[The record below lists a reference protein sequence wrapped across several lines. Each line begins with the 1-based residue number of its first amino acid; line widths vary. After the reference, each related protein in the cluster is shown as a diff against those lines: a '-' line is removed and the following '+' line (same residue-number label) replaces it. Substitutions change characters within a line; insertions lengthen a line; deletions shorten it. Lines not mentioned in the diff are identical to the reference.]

1 MALTM
6 LLIVHAAKSPGRLLI
21 VHAGER
27 PRLIRRTLAM
37 GSRRNRSRCGRLLE
51 QQECLN
57 GVPLGLGHGLQAS
70 LRPGSNGH
78 GGYTEFQETRIR
90 NFIGRRNL
98 DFLQNLG
105 EYANK
110 QEDA

>member
-6 LLIVHAAKSPGRLLI
+6 LLIVHAAKSP
-21 VHAGER
+21 
-27 PRLIRRTLAM
+27 RLIRRTLAM
-37 GSRRNRSRCGRLLE
+37 GSRRNSRCGRLLE

-110 QEDA
+110 QEDAQ